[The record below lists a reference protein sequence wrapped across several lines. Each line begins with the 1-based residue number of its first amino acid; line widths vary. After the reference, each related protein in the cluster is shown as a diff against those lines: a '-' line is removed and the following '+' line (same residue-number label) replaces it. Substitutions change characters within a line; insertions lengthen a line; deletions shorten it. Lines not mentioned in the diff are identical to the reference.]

1 MIRKLILTFLYLFLP
16 LASIALAFRGLEHYL
31 TEPFN
36 PAQTQTTLF
45 SVAEHKSLRE
55 IAKELEQ
62 QHLIR
67 SSWSLRIIARIQSKD
82 TSIKAG
88 EYQLSAA
95 MSAEQILDKMVN
107 GEMVLHRVTI
117 KEGARVSE
125 IGPLLEQSG
134 IISQLLFDQALQNQ
148 ALLSEL
154 GIQANSFE
162 GYLFPETYQFPRN
175 TPANKVIT
183 TMHEQFNKAWQAEW
197 AQQAVTLKMSKHEIL
212 TLASII
218 EKESGNFEEQPI
230 ISSVFHNRLNRN
242 MRLQADPT
250 VIYGIV
256 NFNGNITK
264 NDLQRFTPYNTYLI
278 RGLPPGPIANPG
290 ISAIKAALYPAQTN
304 YLYFVGN
311 GAGRH
316 IFSEDL
322 DQHNNAVNKFQRGDN
337 DTDTDTPPAETTP
350 IFP

>member
-1 MIRKLILTFLYLFLP
+1 
-16 LASIALAFRGLEHYL
+16 
-31 TEPFN
+31 
-36 PAQTQTTLF
+36 
-45 SVAEHKSLRE
+45 
-55 IAKELEQ
+55 
-62 QHLIR
+62 
-67 SSWSLRIIARIQSKD
+67 
-82 TSIKAG
+82 
-88 EYQLSAA
+88 
-95 MSAEQILDKMVN
+95 
-107 GEMVLHRVTI
+107 
-117 KEGARVSE
+117 
-125 IGPLLEQSG
+125 
-134 IISQLLFDQALQNQ
+134 
-148 ALLSEL
+148 
-154 GIQANSFE
+154 
-162 GYLFPETYQFPRN
+162 
-175 TPANKVIT
+175 
-183 TMHEQFNKAWQAEW
+183 
-197 AQQAVTLKMSKHEIL
+197 
-212 TLASII
+212 
-218 EKESGNFEEQPI
+218 
-230 ISSVFHNRLNRN
+230 

-337 DTDTDTPPAETTP
+337 DTDTPPAETTP